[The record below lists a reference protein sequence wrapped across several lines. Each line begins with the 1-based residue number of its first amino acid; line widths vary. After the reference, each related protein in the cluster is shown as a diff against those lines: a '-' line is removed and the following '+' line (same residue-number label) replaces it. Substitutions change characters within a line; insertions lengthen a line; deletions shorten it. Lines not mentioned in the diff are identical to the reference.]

1 MPIYVPPTPINIQHL
16 SPNAGIV
23 QNRVP
28 QLLAQAAVGSLQ
40 VLTPDAGIVQ
50 NRMVFSTVNEEVRP
64 PKTLTLRN
72 TGTAPLRI
80 TELTF
85 GDSQEQ
91 NNAVPIADRRRAAD
105 FSLVNPPP
113 LPLILGPNAS
123 IDLSVRFAP
132 QRVAR
137 QNQNETPTHL
147 RNGEN
152 YASLTITSTYPNRQ
166 TATVNLAGV
175 NFAEYESNNEPSI
188 AEIARIFGWRINIGT
203 ERVRLGGT
211 TPLFGDEVY
220 SPYWLRADT
229 TRPVLLWPLAITR
242 GRKDFP
248 QGSVRFEPK
257 PGSGGNSGFLYRH
270 AGRSNDD
277 SPTGIEVP
285 GSNDLS
291 GGENQKLL
299 PKIFGVD
306 NVSRVSTTDT
316 VDFTPR
322 SAFALNNSG
331 SWTDDSQN
339 GPYQLHNWRIF
350 PVRDAQGN
358 LVPNTWYATYDTGLD
373 PTDPYKNFDYNDHVY
388 LMINAKP
395 ENQP

>member
-1 MPIYVPPTPINIQHL
+1 MPIYLPPTPPNIQL
-16 SPNAGIV
+16 LTPNAAIV
-23 QNRVP
+23 QNRDT
-28 QLLAQAAVGSLQ
+28 QLLAQAAVGNLQ

-50 NRMVFSTVNEEVRP
+50 NRMVFSTVNEEVRA

-72 TGTAPLRI
+72 TGNVPVRI
-80 TELTF
+80 TGLTL
-85 GDSQEQ
+85 GNSQEQ
-91 NNAVPIADRRRAAD
+91 NNAVRIEDHRRAAD
-105 FSLVNPPP
+105 FRLVNPPQ
-113 LPLILGPNAS
+113 LPLILGSNAS
-123 IDLSVRFAP
+123 IPVSVQFAP
-132 QRVAR
+132 QRIAR
-137 QNQNETPTHL
+137 QNASETPTHL
-147 RNGEN
+147 GNGEN

-166 TATVNLAGV
+166 SLTVNLAGV
-175 NFAEYESNNEPSI
+175 NFADYESNNEPSI

-203 ERVRLGGT
+203 ERLRLGGT
-211 TPLFGDEVY
+211 RTPLFGNEVY
-220 SPYWLRADT
+220 SPYWRRVDT
-229 TRPVLLWPLAITR
+229 TRPVLLWPLTITR

-248 QGSVRFEPK
+248 QGSVRFEAK

-277 SPTGIEVP
+277 SPRGIEVL

-306 NVSRVSTTDT
+306 SVSRVPTTDT

-331 SWTDDSQN
+331 SWTDDSQS
-339 GPYQLHNWRIF
+339 GPSQLHNWRMF

-358 LVPNTWYATYDTGLD
+358 LIPNTWFATHDTGID
-373 PTDPYKNFDYNDHVY
+373 PTDRFKNYDYNDHVY
-388 LMINAKP
+388 LMINAQP
-395 ENQP
+395 E